1 MDFYGFTAEFC
12 GFRIETGLFVRASFL
27 HSNPVDKS
35 VTGESPFETREF
47 REQPVQIM
55 RGARPES
62 V

>member
-1 MDFYGFTAEFC
+1 M
-12 GFRIETGLFVRASFL
+12 ETGLFVRASFL